1 MTPEC
6 RGGQLRLG
14 RLGRGPPG
22 RSPGPAQDRRI
33 CGADRSRHWRPPP
46 LTRAHTSPLSRPD
59 AGTRCAVANVALQTP
74 GSPSS
79 CESLR
84 PAGTG
89 PRARHTPTLP
99 VPPRRPHVQRP
110 KDGSASRRSPRR
122 AAARRG
128 ALDAPGMVPC
138 DDPGRSPGTTQARC
152 PAIPGQGPLRCP
164 GTPRAQPPG
173 SVRPHRR
180 EPIALLS
187 GGVDAAAAGGGSPH
201 RALREGRA
209 PRRRASTH
217 AAQSSLS
224 RPRRVAA
231 RLGPLKLQGVFFS
244 SFDNLI

>member
-33 CGADRSRHWRPPP
+33 CGADRSRHRRLPP

-79 CESLR
+79 CESPPSR
-84 PAGTG
+84 DGASSPAHANAPCT
-89 PRARHTPTLP
+89 
-99 VPPRRPHVQRP
+99 PRRPHVQRP

-138 DDPGRSPGTTQARC
+138 DTRAGSSEMPWDAPSSAPWLRAAPPQGAHRPSLGGCGCRGGRRRLPSQGPPRGAGTTETRFYSRC
-152 PAIPGQGPLRCP
+152 PKQPVAASSRG
-164 GTPRAQPPG
+164 PPG
-173 SVRPHRR
+173 SG
-180 EPIALLS
+180 L
-187 GGVDAAAAGGGSPH
+187 
-201 RALREGRA
+201 
-209 PRRRASTH
+209 
-217 AAQSSLS
+217 
-224 RPRRVAA
+224 
-231 RLGPLKLQGVFFS
+231 
-244 SFDNLI
+244 